1 MEVVES
7 HCPNSTFNQS
17 AMLLRIP
24 SPIMLGKGIVYWN
37 LQWDVPVGMVSYFTP
52 LGEGELLNF
61 HWDPFVLLQAGPA
74 ETHYTHAVE
83 KGENMEVLVWP
94 TSPLVHLLM
103 PDSTA
108 SPTPTNNRYNIHN
121 QVKLLKLPTSL
132 SARPDWHILFSSGT
146 IIWLPSFFPLLAW
159 RTL

>member
-1 MEVVES
+1 
-7 HCPNSTFNQS
+7 
-17 AMLLRIP
+17 
-24 SPIMLGKGIVYWN
+24 MLGKGIINWS
-37 LQWDVPVGMVSYFTP
+37 LQWDFPLGMVSYFTP

-74 ETHYTHAVE
+74 ETHYTHAIE

-94 TSPLVHLLM
+94 ISPLVHLLM

-121 QVKLLKLPTSL
+121 QVKLLKLPQGQIGTFYFPVVRSFGC
-132 SARPDWHILFSSGT
+132 HLFSLRWPGGHYS
-146 IIWLPSFFPLLAW
+146 PY
-159 RTL
+159 